1 MGEEKYSPELAYTQG
16 LNSAVPRRA
25 LRSALSA
32 QG

>member
-16 LNSAVPRRA
+16 LNSTVPRRA
-25 LRSALSA
+25 LVSALSA